1 MNERSRPLSQPL
13 PLQCSV
19 AVIRTGLE
27 IILILFFFNIYIFLL
42 FYFISM
48 YILLE
53 CMFVYQ
59 VSSVLVMSSTQEAS
73 LGNLVRPIS
82 EVKGED
88 IERDSS
94 LLKDRSLG

>member
-1 MNERSRPLSQPL
+1 
-13 PLQCSV
+13 
-19 AVIRTGLE
+19 
-27 IILILFFFNIYIFLL
+27 
-42 FYFISM
+42 M